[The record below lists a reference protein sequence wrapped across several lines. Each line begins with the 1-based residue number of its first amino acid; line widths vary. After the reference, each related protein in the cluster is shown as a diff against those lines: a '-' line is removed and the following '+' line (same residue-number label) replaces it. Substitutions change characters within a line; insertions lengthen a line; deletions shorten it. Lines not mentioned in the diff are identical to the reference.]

1 MTNWQMAI
9 HETISSL
16 ATGEGADFGYA
27 YVERLNTQT
36 YEVQSF
42 APIEELEF
50 DFDGALARLI
60 EVADQ
65 KAPAHRTATA

>member
-1 MTNWQMAI
+1 MTNWQRAI
-9 HETISSL
+9 HESISSI

-36 YEVQSF
+36 YKVQSF

-65 KAPAHRTATA
+65 KAPARIATT